1 MKRPYLSIVIPV
13 SNEQESLPALYERLY
28 TTLTGMDRTHEIIFV
43 DDGSA
48 DGSPEILAELNKRD
62 SRVKVIRLSRNFG
75 QQAAIVAGMDRA
87 TGENIVIIDAD
98 LQDPPETIPDLV
110 AKREQGYDVVYAV
123 RESRSGET
131 QFKLLSARLFYRLL
145 NKLSGLQLPEE
156 AGDFRLLSR
165 RAADELR
172 RLREQHPYVR
182 GLASWIGFP
191 QAEIRYARAA
201 REAGKTKYPLR
212 KMAAFAM
219 HGITSF
225 SVRPLRLATYLG
237 FLVATICVAYML
249 YILAMRIT
257 GRPAMPGWPLTI
269 ISILFLG
276 AVQLICLGIIGEYIG
291 KIYDEGKGRPRYI
304 VSDEIGF
311 EDQSREDAATSS
323 DGRSND

>member
-13 SNEQESLPALYERLY
+13 FNEEESLQPLVERLS
-28 TTLTGMDRTHEIIFV
+28 TTLAAMGKPHEIIFV

-48 DGSPEILAELNKRD
+48 DGSSDILKELSKRD
-62 SRVKVIRLSRNFG
+62 ARVKVVRLSRNFG
-75 QQAAIVAGMDRA
+75 QQAAIVAGLDRA
-87 TGENIVIIDAD
+87 TGENIVVMDAD
-98 LQDPPETIPDLV
+98 LQDPPETIPDLL
-110 AKREQGYDVVYAV
+110 AKREEGYDVVYAA

-131 QFKLLSARLFYRLL
+131 PFKIFSARVFYRLL

-191 QAEIRYARAA
+191 QAEIRYARAPRA
-201 REAGKTKYPLR
+201 AGKTKYPLR
-212 KMAAFAM
+212 DMAAFAI

-225 SVRPLRLATYLG
+225 SIRPLRLATWLG
-237 FLVATICVAYML
+237 FFVATVCFAYML
-249 YILAMRIT
+249 YILIMRLI
-257 GRPAMPGWPLTI
+257 GQQAVHGWPSTI
-269 ISILFLG
+269 IAVLFLG

-304 VSDEIGF
+304 VLDETGF
-311 EDQSREDAATSS
+311 EHSPDTTSPDRTPDA
-323 DGRSND
+323 